1 MKDNDYIIFGDS
13 ITYGLYDK
21 EMCGWVNRVRQELE
35 NKNKN
40 NFVINLGIP
49 GQNSTNIKN
58 RFEIELKNRYNNT
71 DNFILIYA
79 IGIKDAS
86 ILKNDLN
93 HINIFKENIK
103 YIIDITRKYTNNIYF
118 IGLIEPNYSKRKEYT
133 KENVFLIDDTIKT
146 ICENN
151 KVNYIKVRDKIKDNL
166 LVDGLHP
173 NEEGHKFLSKVIL
186 ENIIQKT
193 NVHLNADK
201 QYN

>member
-35 NKNKN
+35 KINQN

-58 RFEIELKNRYNNT
+58 N
-71 DNFILIYA
+71 
-79 IGIKDAS
+79 
-86 ILKNDLN
+86 LN

-118 IGLIEPNYSKRKEYT
+118 IGLIEPNYSTIKEYI

-151 KVNYIKVRDKIKDNL
+151 KVI
-166 LVDGLHP
+166 
-173 NEEGHKFLSKVIL
+173 IL
-186 ENIIQKT
+186 K
-193 NVHLNADK
+193 
-201 QYN
+201 

>member
-21 EMCGWVNRVRQELE
+21 EMCGQLNRVRQELE
-35 NKNKN
+35 KINQN

-58 RFEIELKNRYNNT
+58 N
-71 DNFILIYA
+71 
-79 IGIKDAS
+79 
-86 ILKNDLN
+86 LN

-118 IGLIEPNYSKRKEYT
+118 IGLIEPNYSTIKEYI

-146 ICENN
+146 TCENN

-173 NEEGHKFLSKVIL
+173 NEEGHKILSKVIL
-186 ENIIQKT
+186 ENII
-193 NVHLNADK
+193 
-201 QYN
+201 

>member
-1 MKDNDYIIFGDS
+1 MKDNNYIIFGDS

-173 NEEGHKFLSKVIL
+173 NEEGHKILSKVIL
-186 ENIIQKT
+186 ENII
-193 NVHLNADK
+193 
-201 QYN
+201 

>member
-1 MKDNDYIIFGDS
+1 MNNKDNVYIFFGDS

-21 EMCGWVNRVRQELE
+21 EMCGWVNRFRQELE
-35 NKNKN
+35 NKSQN
-40 NFVINLGIP
+40 NYIVNLGIP

-58 RFEIELKNRYNNT
+58 RFELELKNRYNNT

-86 ILKNDLN
+86 ILKKDLN
-93 HINIFKENIK
+93 HINIFETNIK

-118 IGLIEPNYSKRKEYT
+118 IGLTEPDYSKRKEYT
-133 KENVFLIDDTIKT
+133 KENIYLIDDTIKT

-151 KVNYIKVRDKIKDNL
+151 KVNYIKVRDIIKDNL

-173 NEEGHKFLSKVIL
+173 NSNGHQILSKYIK
-186 ENIIQKT
+186 ENI
-193 NVHLNADK
+193 VRF
-201 QYN
+201 